1 MKKNIHIILL
11 GPPGCGKG
19 TQSQKLIREFGFVQ
33 LSTGDML
40 RAAISKGT
48 EIGMQAKS
56 IIDKGELVSDEIVI
70 GIVRDRI
77 FSTECECGYMLD
89 GFPRTLAQAEKLDQI
104 LSDRNQKIDVVLRL
118 CVPDDMAIRRIAGRR
133 FHITSGRSYNIEF
146 NPPKIEG
153 RDDITGEKLVQRED
167 DKEEIVQSRLN
178 TYHELTEPLVRY
190 YQKQGILKAID
201 GAGSPENI
209 YAEIKHC
216 LLYTSPSPRD
226 QRGSGVAGWGW

>member
-19 TQSQKLIREFGFVQ
+19 TQAQKLIREFGFVQ

-56 IIDKGELVSDEIVI
+56 IIDKGELVSDELVI

-104 LSDRNQKIDVVLRL
+104 LSDRNQKIDVVFRL

-201 GAGSPENI
+201 GTESPEKI
-209 YAEIKHC
+209 YTEIKQT
-216 LLYTSPSPRD
+216 LNEVP
-226 QRGSGVAGWGW
+226 A

>member
-19 TQSQKLIREFGFVQ
+19 TQAQKLIRDFGFVQ

-77 FSTECECGYMLD
+77 FSTECECSYMLD
-89 GFPRTLAQAEKLDQI
+89 GFPRTFAQAEKLD
-104 LSDRNQKIDVVLRL
+104 
-118 CVPDDMAIRRIAGRR
+118 
-133 FHITSGRSYNIEF
+133 
-146 NPPKIEG
+146 
-153 RDDITGEKLVQRED
+153 
-167 DKEEIVQSRLN
+167 
-178 TYHELTEPLVRY
+178 
-190 YQKQGILKAID
+190 
-201 GAGSPENI
+201 
-209 YAEIKHC
+209 
-216 LLYTSPSPRD
+216 
-226 QRGSGVAGWGW
+226 

>member
-19 TQSQKLIREFGFVQ
+19 TQAQKLIREFGFIQ

-70 GIVRDRI
+70 GIGRDRI

-118 CVPDDMAIRRIAGRR
+118 CVPDDVAIRRSAGRR
-133 FHITSGRSYNIEF
+133 FHITSGRSYNIDF

-167 DKEEIVQSRLN
+167 DKEEIVQSRIN

-190 YQKQGILKAID
+190 YQKQGILKAIE
-201 GAGSPENI
+201 GTGSPENI
-209 YAEIKHC
+209 YAEIKQT
-216 LLYTSPSPRD
+216 LIDVPT
-226 QRGSGVAGWGW
+226 

>member
-1 MKKNIHIILL
+1 MKRNIHIILL

-19 TQSQKLIREFGFVQ
+19 TQAQKLIREFGFVQ

-70 GIVRDRI
+70 GIVMDRI

-104 LSDRNQKIDVVLRL
+104 LSDRNQKIDVVFRL
-118 CVPDDMAIRRIAGRR
+118 CVPDEMLIRRIAGRR
-133 FHITSGRSYNIEF
+133 FHTKSGRSYNIEF
-146 NPPKIEG
+146 SPPKIEG
-153 RDDITGEKLVQRED
+153 KDDITGEKLVQRED

-178 TYHELTEPLVRY
+178 TYHQTTEPLVRY
-190 YQKQGILKAID
+190 YQKRGILKEID
-201 GAGSPENI
+201 GTGSPENI
-209 YAEIKHC
+209 YSEIKQT
-216 LLYTSPSPRD
+216 LNEVP
-226 QRGSGVAGWGW
+226 A

>member
-19 TQSQKLIREFGFVQ
+19 TQAQKLIREFGFVQ

-56 IIDKGELVSDEIVI
+56 IIDKGKLVSDEIVI

-89 GFPRTLAQAEKLDQI
+89 GFPRTLTQAEKLDQI
-104 LSDRNQKIDVVLRL
+104 LSDRNQKIDIVLRL
-118 CVPDDMAIRRIAGRR
+118 CVPDDIAIRRIAGRR

-178 TYHELTEPLVRY
+178 TYPELTEPLVRY

-209 YAEIKHC
+209 YTKIKQT
-216 LLYTSPSPRD
+216 LNEVP
-226 QRGSGVAGWGW
+226 A

>member
-19 TQSQKLIREFGFVQ
+19 TQAQKLIREFGFVQ

-56 IIDKGELVSDEIVI
+56 IIDKGELVSDELVI

-104 LSDRNQKIDVVLRL
+104 LSDRNQKIDVVFRL

-146 NPPKIEG
+146 NPPKIKG
-153 RDDITGEKLVQRED
+153 KDDITGEKLVQRED

-178 TYHELTEPLVRY
+178 TYHELTEPLDRY
-190 YQKQGILKAID
+190 YQKQGILKAIE
-201 GAGSPENI
+201 GTESPENI
-209 YAEIKHC
+209 YTKIKQT
-216 LLYTSPSPRD
+216 LNEVY
-226 QRGSGVAGWGW
+226 A

>member
-19 TQSQKLIREFGFVQ
+19 TQAQNLIREFGFVQ

-70 GIVRDRI
+70 GIVMDRI

-104 LSDRNQKIDVVLRL
+104 LSDRNQKIDVVFRL
-118 CVPDDMAIRRIAGRR
+118 CVPDYMAIRRIAGRR
-133 FHITSGRSYNIEF
+133 FHIKSGRSYNIEF

-153 RDDITGEKLVQRED
+153 KDDITGEKLVQRED

-178 TYHELTEPLVRY
+178 TYHQLTEPLVRY

-201 GAGSPENI
+201 GAGSPEKI
-209 YAEIKHC
+209 FAEIKQA
-216 LLYTSPSPRD
+216 LNEVP
-226 QRGSGVAGWGW
+226 A

>member
-19 TQSQKLIREFGFVQ
+19 TQAQKLIREFGFVQ

-56 IIDKGELVSDEIVI
+56 IIDKGELVSDELVI

-89 GFPRTLAQAEKLDQI
+89 GFPRTLTQAEKLDQI
-104 LSDRNQKIDVVLRL
+104 LSDRNQKIDVVFRL
-118 CVPDDMAIRRIAGRR
+118 CVPDDVAIRRIAGRR
-133 FHITSGRSYNIEF
+133 FHITSGRSYNMEF

-201 GAGSPENI
+201 GTGSPKNI
-209 YAEIKHC
+209 YAEIKQT
-216 LLYTSPSPRD
+216 LNKVP
-226 QRGSGVAGWGW
+226 V

>member
-19 TQSQKLIREFGFVQ
+19 TQAQKLIREFGFVQ

-104 LSDRNQKIDVVLRL
+104 LSGRNQKIDVVLRL

-190 YQKQGILKAID
+190 YQKQSILKAID
-201 GAGSPENI
+201 GTGSPENI
-209 YAEIKHC
+209 FAEIKKT
-216 LLYTSPSPRD
+216 LNEFPS
-226 QRGSGVAGWGW
+226 

>member
-19 TQSQKLIREFGFVQ
+19 TQAQKLIREFGFVQ

-70 GIVRDRI
+70 GIVSDRI
-77 FSTECECGYMLD
+77 FSTGCECGYLLD

-104 LSDRNQKIDVVLRL
+104 LTDRNQKIDVVFRL

-190 YQKQGILKAID
+190 YQKQGIIKAID

-209 YAEIKHC
+209 YAEIKKN
-216 LLYTSPSPRD
+216 LNEVP
-226 QRGSGVAGWGW
+226 A

>member
-19 TQSQKLIREFGFVQ
+19 TQAQKLIREFGFVQ

-56 IIDKGELVSDEIVI
+56 IIDKGELVSDELVI

-104 LSDRNQKIDVVLRL
+104 LSDRNQKIDVVFRL

-190 YQKQGILKAID
+190 YQKQGIIKAID

-209 YAEIKHC
+209 YAEIKQT
-216 LLYTSPSPRD
+216 LNEVP
-226 QRGSGVAGWGW
+226 A

>member
-1 MKKNIHIILL
+1 MKRNIHIILL

-19 TQSQKLIREFGFVQ
+19 TQAQKLIREFGFVQ

-70 GIVRDRI
+70 GIVMDRI

-104 LSDRNQKIDVVLRL
+104 LSDRNQKIDVVFRL
-118 CVPDDMAIRRIAGRR
+118 CVPDYMAIRRIAGRR
-133 FHITSGRSYNIEF
+133 FHIKSGRSYNIEF

-153 RDDITGEKLVQRED
+153 KDDITGEKLVQRED

-178 TYHELTEPLVRY
+178 TYHQLTEPLVRY

-209 YAEIKHC
+209 YAEIKQT
-216 LLYTSPSPRD
+216 LNEVP
-226 QRGSGVAGWGW
+226 A

>member
-1 MKKNIHIILL
+1 LL

-19 TQSQKLIREFGFVQ
+19 TQAQKLIREFGFVQ

-201 GAGSPENI
+201 GSGSPENI
-209 YAEIKHC
+209 YAEIKQT
-216 LLYTSPSPRD
+216 LNDVP
-226 QRGSGVAGWGW
+226 A

>member
-19 TQSQKLIREFGFVQ
+19 TQAQKLIREFGFVQ

-190 YQKQGILKAID
+190 YQKQGIIKAID

-209 YAEIKHC
+209 YAEIKKT
-216 LLYTSPSPRD
+216 LNEVP
-226 QRGSGVAGWGW
+226 A

>member
-19 TQSQKLIREFGFVQ
+19 TQAQKLREFGFVQ

-56 IIDKGELVSDEIVI
+56 IIDKGELVSDELVI

-104 LSDRNQKIDVVLRL
+104 LTDRNQKIDVVIRL

-190 YQKQGILKAID
+190 YQNQGILKAID
-201 GAGSPENI
+201 GTDSPENI
-209 YAEIKHC
+209 YTEIKQT
-216 LLYTSPSPRD
+216 LNEVP
-226 QRGSGVAGWGW
+226 A

>member
-19 TQSQKLIREFGFVQ
+19 TQAQKIIREFGFVQ

-104 LSDRNQKIDVVLRL
+104 LSDRNQKIDVVIRL

-153 RDDITGEKLVQRED
+153 KDDITGEKLEQRED
-167 DKEEIVQSRLN
+167 DKEVIVQSRLN

-201 GAGSPENI
+201 GTDSPENI
-209 YAEIKHC
+209 FTEIKQT
-216 LLYTSPSPRD
+216 LNEVP
-226 QRGSGVAGWGW
+226 A

>member
-19 TQSQKLIREFGFVQ
+19 TQAQKLIREFGFVQ

-104 LSDRNQKIDVVLRL
+104 LSDRNQKIDVVFRL

-133 FHITSGRSYNIEF
+133 FHITSGRSYNIDF
-146 NPPKIEG
+146 NPPKLEG

-178 TYHELTEPLVRY
+178 TYHEQTEPLVRY
-190 YQKQGILKAID
+190 YQAQGILKAID
-201 GAGSPENI
+201 GTGSPENI
-209 YAEIKHC
+209 FDEIKKT
-216 LLYTSPSPRD
+216 LNEVP
-226 QRGSGVAGWGW
+226 A

>member
-19 TQSQKLIREFGFVQ
+19 TQAQKLIREFGFVQ

-48 EIGMQAKS
+48 EIGMKAKS
-56 IIDKGELVSDEIVI
+56 IIDKGKLVSDKIVI

-153 RDDITGEKLVQRED
+153 RDDFTSEKLVQRED
-167 DKEEIVQSRLN
+167 DKEEFVQSRLN

-201 GAGSPENI
+201 GTGSPENI
-209 YAEIKHC
+209 YAEIKKT
-216 LLYTSPSPRD
+216 LNEVP
-226 QRGSGVAGWGW
+226 A

>member
-1 MKKNIHIILL
+1 MKKHIHIILL

-19 TQSQKLIREFGFVQ
+19 TQAQKLISEFGFVQ
-33 LSTGDML
+33 FSTGDML
-40 RAAISKGT
+40 RAAISNET

-77 FSTECECGYMLD
+77 ISTECECGYMLD

-104 LSDRNQKIDVVLRL
+104 LSERNQKIDVVFRL

-146 NPPKIEG
+146 NPPKLEG
-153 RDDITGEKLVQRED
+153 RDDITGEKLVQRKD

-190 YQKQGILKAID
+190 YQKQGILKSID

-209 YAEIKHC
+209 YAEIKQT
-216 LLYTSPSPRD
+216 LNEVL
-226 QRGSGVAGWGW
+226 A

>member
-19 TQSQKLIREFGFVQ
+19 TQAQKLIREFGFVQ

-104 LSDRNQKIDVVLRL
+104 LSDRNQKIDVVFRL

-133 FHITSGRSYNIEF
+133 FHITSGRSYNIDF

-209 YAEIKHC
+209 YAEIKQT
-216 LLYTSPSPRD
+216 LNEVL
-226 QRGSGVAGWGW
+226 A

>member
-1 MKKNIHIILL
+1 MKKHIHIILL

-19 TQSQKLIREFGFVQ
+19 TQAQKLISEFGFVQ

-56 IIDKGELVSDEIVI
+56 IIDKGELVSDEIAI
-70 GIVRDRI
+70 GIVKDRI
-77 FSTECECGYMLD
+77 CSTECEHGYLLD

-104 LSDRNQKIDVVLRL
+104 LSDRNQKIDVVIRL
-118 CVPDDMAIRRIAGRR
+118 CVPDEMAIRRIAGRR

-153 RDDITGEKLVQRED
+153 KDDITGEKLVQRED

-190 YQKQGILKAID
+190 YQKQGILRAID
-201 GAGSPENI
+201 GTGSPENI
-209 YAEIKHC
+209 YTEIKQM
-216 LLYTSPSPRD
+216 LNEVP
-226 QRGSGVAGWGW
+226 A

>member
-19 TQSQKLIREFGFVQ
+19 TQAKKLIREFGFVQ

-201 GAGSPENI
+201 GTGSPENI
-209 YAEIKHC
+209 YAEIKQT
-216 LLYTSPSPRD
+216 LNEVP
-226 QRGSGVAGWGW
+226 V